1 MFLWIIYS
9 MPPHQPSST
18 RSASS
23 ISVISLTSLTK
34 SRFLDLAFSTWHLLP
49 FCQAR
54 HPSTEEDSKP
64 FQTQKQSKCDVA
76 ACYSLSSIRSL
87 NDGNAECGNAPPP
100 PPTTRR
106 RTRSATIT
114 EGTSLLSTNHF
125 IAWSPLIGLASA
137 VLCASSTEGVP
148 LGSLRSSSNSQQSL
162 LEKPIII
169 RDVRSSG
176 GESRKSRI
184 WCKCKNKCKNKLG
197 TKVNFNDSF

>member
-1 MFLWIIYS
+1 

-54 HPSTEEDSKP
+54 QARHPSTEEDSKP

-87 NDGNAECGNAPPP
+87 NDGGNAPPP

-106 RTRSATIT
+106 RTRSATST

-125 IAWSPLIGLASA
+125 IAWSPLIALASA
-137 VLCASSTEGVP
+137 VLCASSTESVP

-176 GESRKSRI
+176 GESRNQEFDASARP
-184 WCKCKNKCKNKLG
+184 NARTN
-197 TKVNFNDSF
+197 